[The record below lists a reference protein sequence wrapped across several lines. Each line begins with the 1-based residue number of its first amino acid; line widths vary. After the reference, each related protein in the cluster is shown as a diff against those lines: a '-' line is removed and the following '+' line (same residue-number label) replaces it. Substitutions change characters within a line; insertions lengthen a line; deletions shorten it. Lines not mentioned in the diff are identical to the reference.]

1 MFKRNKYA
9 TERQLDHITNL
20 IDSRIRRIDLL
31 ASRIRSIELRS
42 YGGPS
47 KYDVASLEAQ
57 VTVLQDIIVKAG
69 LVEDYESPAEKGKTI
84 YRLGDGLYTVKK
96 GK

>member
-1 MFKRNKYA
+1 MFKKNKYA

-20 IDSRIRRIDLL
+20 IDSRIR
-31 ASRIRSIELRS
+31 SIELRS
-42 YGGPS
+42 YGAPN
-47 KYDVASLEAQ
+47 KYDVASLETQ
-57 VTVLQDIIVKAG
+57 VKVLQDIIIKAG
-69 LVEDYESPAEKGKTI
+69 LVEDFERPEEKGKTI

>member
-20 IDSRIRRIDLL
+20 IDSRIK
-31 ASRIRSIELRS
+31 SIELRS

-47 KYDVASLEAQ
+47 RYDVASLATQ
-57 VTVLQDIIVKAG
+57 IKVLQDIIVKAG
-69 LVEDYESPAEKGKTI
+69 LVEDYESPAQKGKTI

>member
-1 MFKRNKYA
+1 MFKRKEEYA
-9 TERQLDHITNL
+9 TERQLNHMITL
-20 IDSRIRRIDLL
+20 VSKQIRDALTSTANR
-31 ASRIRSIELRS
+31 
-42 YGGPS
+42 
-47 KYDVASLEAQ
+47 YDVKALETQ
-57 VTVLQDIIVKAG
+57 IKVLQDIIVKAG